1 MLILVFTVKL
11 QLLNASDVFVVVTKA
26 IGDPITPF
34 HVSSVAAFIVHKLN
48 RYFRLGKGYVFEF

>member
-26 IGDPITPF
+26 IGDLIAPF
-34 HVSSVAAFIVHKLN
+34 HVRSVAAFIVHKLN
-48 RYFRLGKGYVFEF
+48 RYFRLREGYAYEF